1 MKRKSSRYRAMPFS
15 TRVAKPINKLNLSS
29 VSFPPANEHSGV
41 RVRKIFVI
49 KQEIHL
55 PQARDADK
63 RMRRILIF
71 DDHPD
76 SLRLVFGPRA
86 NPHVHLS
93 ALQRVFSWELILAS
107 IVTMGALIAM
117 FWAIL

>member
-15 TRVAKPINKLNLSS
+15 TRVVKPINKLNLSS

-49 KQEIHL
+49 KQEIHV

-76 SLRLVFGPRA
+76 SLRLVFGSPQ
-86 NPHVHLS
+86 PTHLS
-93 ALQRVFSWELILAS
+93 ASQPMISWELVLAS
-107 IVTMGALIAM
+107 ILSTGALIGM
-117 FWAIL
+117 LWPIL